1 MTTDTVRRRDRQV
14 ACAWCGREI
23 VDSTMGRRRKYCR
36 QSCRQR
42 AYEQRTLTAGTDI
55 PDDAVILRPDEVADL
70 ADRLFELRCA
80 AEDLQT
86 AVGENADPTTLGEL
100 ASTVLELAVAAER
113 VR

>member
-1 MTTDTVRRRDRQV
+1 MTADTARRRARLV
-14 ACAWCGREI
+14 TCVWCGREI
-23 VDSTMGRRRKYCR
+23 ADSAAGRRRKYCR

-55 PDDAVILRPDEVADL
+55 PADAVILRPDEVRDL

-80 AEDLQT
+80 AEDLRT
-86 AVGENADPTTLGEL
+86 AVAEGADAATLDGL
-100 ASTVLELAVAAER
+100 AGAVLELALAVER